1 MKKSL
6 LVLVPICGLCL
17 LNACGGSA
25 AHHTPSITTTEA
37 QVMAVPAT
45 VGTPYNFVF
54 QATMGTAGGPF
65 TWQAMGL
72 PASGLLLD
80 PTNGTVSG
88 TPTLK
93 ASVAFSLTV
102 TDNLG
107 HSSPAAQFAITVNN
121 PSPPAITTTQAQVT
135 AAPAMVENSYS
146 FIFAVGGGFAPLTWS
161 ESGALPSNMTFGTG
175 GVLSGTATATGSFPI
190 TVMVQDALGQ
200 KATPQ
205 NFTVSVINPPPPT
218 ISTMPPPPLGV
229 VNGPYNF
236 TFTATAGFPPLAW
249 TESGALPAG
258 LALNTAGVL
267 SGTPTVVGTSPVT
280 VIVQDSHGRTG
291 APQNFTIQ
299 VSLGFNSTGSMKSP
313 RLSHTATLLKTGKVL
328 VAGGQSDQDVATTLG
343 TAELYD
349 SGSGMF
355 SPTGNMNVS
364 RTEQVAT
371 LLLDGTVLV
380 AGGLDANG
388 NALASAE
395 IYDPGTGK
403 FSSTGDMN
411 NPRAGRHTATLL
423 SSGKVLVVGGL
434 DANGALATAEIYDPG
449 TGKFSSIIA
458 LQDARASHTATLLNT
473 GNVLVT
479 GGYNSTGEL
488 ITAELFDP
496 SSQSFTLTTHDM
508 TVKRADHTATLLK
521 DGTVLLAG
529 PDLTAEIFDPSIG
542 IETFTKTGSLPG
554 TVGRGGTTATLRPDG
569 TVLVAGGQYSGF
581 CGGADVTVSVADAD
595 LFNPGTG
602 SFSQTSNMSD
612 LRSRHTATL
621 LANGRVLVTGGV
633 AFRVV
638 QVAGTIF
645 CKQKV
650 SVSATAELFP

>member
-1 MKKSL
+1 
-6 LVLVPICGLCL
+6 
-17 LNACGGSA
+17 
-25 AHHTPSITTTEA
+25 
-37 QVMAVPAT
+37 MAVPAT
-45 VGTPYNFVF
+45 VGTAYNFIF
-54 QATMGTAGGPF
+54 QATAGTAGGPF
-65 TWQAMGL
+65 TWQAVGL
-72 PASGLLLD
+72 PTGGLSLD
-80 PTNGTVSG
+80 SVSGTVSG
-88 TPTLK
+88 TPTSK

-121 PSPPAITTTQAQVT
+121 PAPPAITTTQAQVT

-146 FIFAVGGGFAPLTWS
+146 FAFAVGGGLAPLTWS

-175 GVLSGTATATGSFPI
+175 GVLSGTATATGSFLI
-190 TVMVQDALGQ
+190 TVLVQDALGQ

-205 NFTVSVINPPPPT
+205 NFTISVINPPPPT
-218 ISTMPPPPLGV
+218 ISTTPPPTSGV
-229 VNGPYNF
+229 VNRPYNF
-236 TFTATAGFPPLAW
+236 TFAATAGFPPLAW

-258 LALNTAGVL
+258 LALSTTGVL
-267 SGTPTVVGTSPVT
+267 SGTPTTVGTSSIT
-280 VIVQDSHGRTG
+280 VMVQDSHGRSGT
-291 APQNFTIQ
+291 PQNFSIQ
-299 VSLGFNSTGSMKSP
+299 VSLGFNLTGSMESP
-313 RLSHTATLLKTGKVL
+313 RSFHTATLLKTGKVL

-355 SPTGNMNVS
+355 SPTSNMIVS
-364 RTEQVAT
+364 RTEHVAT

-380 AGGLDANG
+380 AGGLDTNG

-403 FSSTGDMN
+403 FSSTGDMQH
-411 NPRAGRHTATLL
+411 PRAGRHTATLL
-423 SSGKVLVVGGL
+423 NSGKVLVVGGL
-434 DANGALATAEIYDPG
+434 DANRNALATAEIYDPG
-449 TGKFSSIIA
+449 ARKFSSIIV
-458 LQDARASHTATLLNT
+458 LQDARAWHTATLLNT
-473 GNVLVT
+473 GNVLVA
-479 GGYNSTGEL
+479 GGENSTGEL

-496 SSQSFTLTTHDM
+496 SSQSFTLTLHDM

-569 TVLVAGGQYSGF
+569 TVLVAGGQNSGS
-581 CGGADVTVSVADAD
+581 CGLSPIVTESVADAD

-621 LANGRVLVTGGV
+621 LANGRVLVTGGI
-633 AFRVV
+633 AFKVV
-638 QVAGTIF
+638 QLAGTNV
-645 CKQKV
+645 CKQEV